1 MKKLKTSLMTKKSWK
16 ANFIIA
22 VVTLNLLIGINL
34 ICYIVNKE
42 IPSLS
47 FVLVTL
53 WVLWTFICLYKCIT
67 FGKTYKWYRVIN
79 DTHNSHGMVYTF
91 VRFAWN
97 GDKET
102 IIAKDTK
109 TGKLIKFDVKDLVEA
124 TAEYVTKRIEQ
135 AALFFAGV
143 TSLVILGSNV
153 INGGHWLG
161 TIAFAII
168 SFVCFTVYKLQKDE
182 Y

>member
-1 MKKLKTSLMTKKSWK
+1 MK
-16 ANFIIA
+16 N
-22 VVTLNLLIGINL
+22 
-34 ICYIVNKE
+34 
-42 IPSLS
+42 
-47 FVLVTL
+47 
-53 WVLWTFICLYKCIT
+53 YKI
-67 FGKTYKWYRVIN
+67 YRVIN
-79 DTHNSHGMVYTF
+79 DTRKSHGMVNTF

-135 AALFFAGV
+135 AALFLAGV
-143 TSLVILGSNV
+143 TSLVILGANV

-161 TIAFAII
+161 TVGFAII

>member
-1 MKKLKTSLMTKKSWK
+1 MKKLK
-16 ANFIIA
+16 I
-22 VVTLNLLIGINL
+22 
-34 ICYIVNKE
+34 
-42 IPSLS
+42 
-47 FVLVTL
+47 
-53 WVLWTFICLYKCIT
+53 
-67 FGKTYKWYRVIN
+67 YRVIN
-79 DTHNSHGMVYTF
+79 DTRKSHGMVNTF

-143 TSLVILGSNV
+143 TSLVILGANV
-153 INGGHWLG
+153 INNGHWFG
-161 TIAFAII
+161 TVGFAII
-168 SFVCFTVYKLQKDE
+168 SFVCFTIYKIQKDE